1 MTDFEIQQYYQ
12 NELIFNCVYSG
23 DNLPERSSA
32 EIKDGAY
39 IKNLDEY
46 SDTGTHWVALYVM
59 NNDVTYVHSFGV
71 EHIQKEI
78 KIFIGDKSIK
88 KIFSEYKHII
98 Q

>member
-1 MTDFEIQQYYQ
+1 MQQYYQ
-12 NELIFNCVYSG
+12 NELRLNCVYFR

-39 IKNLDEY
+39 IKNVDEY
-46 SDTGTHWVALYVM
+46 SDIGTHWVALYVM

-78 KIFIGDKSIK
+78 KIFIGDKNIK